1 MSILAQLSKRQL
13 IVVTGKGGV
22 GKTTIAAAIARLL
35 AAAGRRVLLLEI
47 DPRESLHQLLGTEP
61 SGGGIVKAG
70 SRMSVQNL
78 QPRAVV
84 NALVREKV
92 PIGVLAKKIVS
103 SPVFQHFA
111 DGAPGLKEMAVL
123 GYALRT
129 VEGDY
134 KHKADVV
141 VLDAPA
147 TGHGASMLAAPL
159 LLSDLVGGGQI
170 GDMARN
176 LAEFIA
182 DPARC
187 GVVLAALAEEM
198 PVQELV
204 ELVAL
209 LRERMGRP
217 PELVVVNGLYPEFPG
232 GPAVRRSGGTAVH
245 VSPGTSDDP
254 PLRTAQ
260 LTARLTDHPSIIDL
274 WRERRAV
281 NDRELKRLREIWKG
295 PRAEVPLQALERG
308 PALLAAIEATL
319 AEELA

>member
-1 MSILAQLSKRQL
+1 
-13 IVVTGKGGV
+13 
-22 GKTTIAAAIARLL
+22 
-35 AAAGRRVLLLEI
+35 
-47 DPRESLHQLLGTEP
+47 
-61 SGGGIVKAG
+61 
-70 SRMSVQNL
+70 
-78 QPRAVV
+78 
-84 NALVREKV
+84 V
-92 PIGVLAKKIVS
+92 PIGVLARKIVA

-111 DGAPGLKEMAVL
+111 AGAPGLKEMAVL

-159 LLSDLVGGGQI
+159 LLSELVGGGQI

-182 DPARC
+182 DPERC
-187 GVVLAALAEEM
+187 GVVLATLAEEM

-217 PELVVVNGLYPEFPG
+217 PELVVANGLYPEFPRERAG
-232 GPAVRRSGGTAVH
+232 GRAVASASIRGRDEEIARDAGAAVHRSAGLIRPPDRRSV
-245 VSPGTSDDP
+245 
-254 PLRTAQ
+254 L
-260 LTARLTDHPSIIDL
+260 DL

-281 NDRELKRLREIWKG
+281 NDRELKRLRSVWKG
-295 PRAEVPLQALERG
+295 PLAEVALLPLDRG
-308 PALLAAIEATL
+308 PALLAAIEAALGAGL
-319 AEELA
+319 A